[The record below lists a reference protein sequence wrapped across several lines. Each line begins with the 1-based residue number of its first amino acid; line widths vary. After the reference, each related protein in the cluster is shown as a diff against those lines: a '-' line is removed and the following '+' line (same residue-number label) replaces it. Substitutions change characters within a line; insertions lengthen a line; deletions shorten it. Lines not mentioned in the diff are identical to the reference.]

1 MFIISNWLVIM
12 IGLGDLILPISHLFV
27 ILVLVLWVELK

>member
-12 IGLGDLILPISHLFV
+12 IGLGGLVLLISHLFV
-27 ILVLVLWVELK
+27 ILVLILWVELK

>member
-12 IGLGDLILPISHLFV
+12 IGLGGLILLISHLFV